1 MNKSANF
8 DYPQLNRMNVQD
20 FYNTYRGY
28 VYSIVRCEGLD
39 HSYDNEVMD
48 NILIR
53 IFMKG
58 GIRYTPEK
66 GRFSNYLHSMAR
78 NCCRTIK
85 RGFRHYVN
93 GIGFVDSQR
102 LTE

>member
-1 MNKSANF
+1 MSDKNINPKIT
-8 DYPQLNRMNVQD
+8 DD
-20 FYNTYRGY
+20 KNT
-28 VYSIVRCEGLD
+28 
-39 HSYDNEVMD
+39 NE
-48 NILIR
+48 NTS
-53 IFMKG
+53 K
-58 GIRYTPEK
+58 TPEK